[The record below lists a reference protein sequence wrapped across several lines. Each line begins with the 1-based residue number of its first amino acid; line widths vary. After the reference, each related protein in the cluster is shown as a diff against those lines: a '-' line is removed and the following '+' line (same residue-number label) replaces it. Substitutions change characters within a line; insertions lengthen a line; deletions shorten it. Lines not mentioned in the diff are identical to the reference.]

1 MIVNGQEN
9 RNIVIDL
16 TCSEAEECEGDEGD
30 QDTVM
35 AHYKSLGISRAE
47 IAEAYLDDEGEEDG
61 GEGAEEYQGDE
72 EEADGEHP
80 NPNKAALEEDQNS
93 VPNPF
98 EGHSLF
104 SGAPA
109 AYPLDENLAG
119 NSEFQENNLV
129 SPAEQTSG
137 LFTTHFCC
145 PFFQYPLRN
154 TLFFIC

>member
-1 MIVNGQEN
+1 M
-9 RNIVIDL
+9 NIVSDL

-30 QDTVM
+30 QDTMM

-72 EEADGEHP
+72 EEVEGEHP
-80 NPNKAALEEDQNS
+80 NPNQAPLEEDQNS

-129 SPAEQTSG
+129 SPAELTSG
-137 LFTTHFCC
+137 LFT
-145 PFFQYPLRN
+145 N
-154 TLFFIC
+154 TFLLSIFPISFEKHTFLIFTVWK